1 MFSSFYYEYA
11 MFFFANGSPEY
22 GVRVLSNLAEL
33 ELENPQYLRLLALA
47 LDEIGSQCS
56 LLQIDI
62 LRRVLKLRP
71 EEPYSFLYLALALV
85 RNANLL
91 LTRGPN
97 GEKPDLSG
105 VIPATSS
112 LEKVDEL
119 ALAKKNY
126 AEALDL
132 FTKVLLG
139 KWDARFAQIEVV
151 ALMELN
157 RLAHFLSFHGLSY
170 ALLASY
176 DHRVL
181 APIKVDLRVAIIWDT
196 DMTDVGLEIIEP
208 SGEKCNAYNNKTSSG
223 GILSRDFTHGYGPQE
238 YVVRTALLGTYK
250 IFLRLFSSMQKFTG
264 TTVLVKISTFY
275 GHPLKENEL
284 STSIQLYKDD
294 EKHQVGEVVFL

>member
-1 MFSSFYYEYA
+1 
-11 MFFFANGSPEY
+11 
-22 GVRVLSNLAEL
+22 
-33 ELENPQYLRLLALA
+33 LENPQYLRLLALA
-47 LDEIGSQCS
+47 LDEIGIQCS

-71 EEPYSFLYLALALV
+71 EEPHSFLYLALALV

-105 VIPATSS
+105 AIPVTNS
-112 LEKVDEL
+112 LDKIDEL
-119 ALAKKNY
+119 AIAKKNY

-139 KWDARFAQIEVV
+139 KWDARFAQVEVV

-157 RLAHFLSFHGLSY
+157 RLAHYLSFHGLSHTH
-170 ALLASY
+170 LASY

-238 YVVRTALLGTYK
+238 YVLRTAQRGTYN
-250 IFLRLFSSMQKFTG
+250 IFLRLYSSMQKFTG

-275 GHPLKENEL
+275 GYPLKENEL
-284 STSIQLYKDD
+284 STSVQLYKDD
-294 EKHQVGEVVFL
+294 EKHHVGEVVFL